1 MVYTSSASIPVN
13 TLSELYVNL
22 VYCREKSE
30 SIDIFSRME
39 NQPSSLF
46 RDSFH
51 LYLFLPHLSSLEIEI
66 ETDECRS
73 PGKWELEAHL
83 GGSFSHHL

>member
-1 MVYTSSASIPVN
+1 MVYTSFASIPVN
-13 TLSELYVNL
+13 THSELYVNL

-39 NQPSSLF
+39 TQPSSPF
-46 RDSFH
+46 HDSFH
-51 LYLFLPHLSSLEIEI
+51 LYLFLPHFSLLKIEI
-66 ETDECRS
+66 ETDQCRS
-73 PGKWELEAHL
+73 LGKWELEAHL